1 MNSILYAAMAYG
13 LTALI
18 SLAMVGIIVVVNNL
32 MGGNDAS
39 GEEVEAD

>member
-13 LTALI
+13 LTAVI

-39 GEEVEAD
+39 ADDMETD

>member
-1 MNSILYAAMAYG
+1 
-13 LTALI
+13 
-18 SLAMVGIIVVVNNL
+18 MVGIIVVVNNL